1 MAGPGSVGPV
11 IAIVGPTAS
20 GKTALSLELA
30 ALRGGADAVE
40 IVSADAMQLYRGM
53 DIGTAKVPPADRRGI
68 RHRQIDVLDVTQE
81 ASVAAYQRHARADL
95 QAIAAAGR
103 TPLVVGGSGLYVS
116 GLLDR
121 LDFPGRDPAVREQ
134 LEDLYAREGAAPL
147 LAELAEKDPR
157 AHRAIHHGNVR
168 RVIRALEVVRLTGGP
183 YTPRFPRHT
192 SFYPN
197 VSVFAT
203 TRRTD
208 LLDQAIRAR
217 AERMV
222 DDGLIE
228 ETRALLDRGLAQGPT
243 APRATGYSQAIAVI
257 EGRLDRREAAQ
268 AIAQATRRLA
278 KKQTTWFTADPRVR
292 WIDLSDGDVCGAAT
306 RILDTV
312 GP

>member
-1 MAGPGSVGPV
+1 
-11 IAIVGPTAS
+11 
-20 GKTALSLELA
+20 
-30 ALRGGADAVE
+30 
-40 IVSADAMQLYRGM
+40 M
-53 DIGTAKVPPADRRGI
+53 DIGTAKLPLSQRRGVP
-68 RHRQIDVLDVTQE
+68 HHQIDVLTVREE

>member
-1 MAGPGSVGPV
+1 MDHQDGQWGLLSQW
-11 IAIVGPTAS
+11 IAQSQRIVFF
-20 GKTALSLELA
+20 
-30 ALRGGADAVE
+30 GGAGVSTESGIPDFRGAKGFYHQERE
-40 IVSADAMQLYRGM
+40 IPLEQVLS
-53 DIGTAKVPPADRRGI
+53 
-68 RHRQIDVLDVTQE
+68 IDFFTVHPQAYWEWFAQE
-81 ASVAAYQRHARADL
+81 N
-95 QAIAAAGR
+95 
-103 TPLVVGGSGLYVS
+103 
-116 GLLDR
+116 
-121 LDFPGRDPAVREQ
+121 
-134 LEDLYAREGAAPL
+134 AREGVARL

>member
-1 MAGPGSVGPV
+1 MAGPESVGPV

-30 ALRGGADAVE
+30 ALMGGADAVE

-134 LEDLYAREGAAPL
+134 LEDLYAARAR
-147 LAELAEKDPR
+147 PR
-157 AHRAIHHGNVR
+157 
-168 RVIRALEVVRLTGGP
+168 
-183 YTPRFPRHT
+183 
-192 SFYPN
+192 SWPN
-197 VSVFAT
+197 WP
-203 TRRTD
+203 RRTP
-208 LLDQAIRAR
+208 
-217 AERMV
+217 
-222 DDGLIE
+222 
-228 ETRALLDRGLAQGPT
+228 GPT
-243 APRATGYSQAIAVI
+243 EPSTTATS
-257 EGRLDRREAAQ
+257 AA
-268 AIAQATRRLA
+268 
-278 KKQTTWFTADPRVR
+278 
-292 WIDLSDGDVCGAAT
+292 
-306 RILDTV
+306 
-312 GP
+312 

>member
-1 MAGPGSVGPV
+1 MAGPESVGPV

-30 ALRGGADAVE
+30 ALMGGADAVE

-53 DIGTAKVPPADRRGI
+53 DIGTAKVPPADRR
-68 RHRQIDVLDVTQE
+68 
-81 ASVAAYQRHARADL
+81 
-95 QAIAAAGR
+95 AAAGR

-268 AIAQATRRLA
+268 AIAQAARRLA

>member
-1 MAGPGSVGPV
+1 M
-11 IAIVGPTAS
+11 
-20 GKTALSLELA
+20 
-30 ALRGGADAVE
+30 
-40 IVSADAMQLYRGM
+40 
-53 DIGTAKVPPADRRGI
+53 
-68 RHRQIDVLDVTQE
+68 
-81 ASVAAYQRHARADL
+81 
-95 QAIAAAGR
+95 
-103 TPLVVGGSGLYVS
+103 
-116 GLLDR
+116 
-121 LDFPGRDPAVREQ
+121 REQ

>member
-1 MAGPGSVGPV
+1 MAGPESVGPV

-30 ALRGGADAVE
+30 ALMGGADAVE

-68 RHRQIDVLDVTQE
+68 RQIDVLDVTQE

-134 LEDLYAREGAAPL
+134 LEDLYAREGVARL

-228 ETRALLDRGLAQGPT
+228 ETRALLDQGPT

>member
-1 MAGPGSVGPV
+1 MAGPESVGPV

-30 ALRGGADAVE
+30 ALMGGADAVE

-168 RVIRALEVVRLTGGP
+168 RGIRALEVVRLT
-183 YTPRFPRHT
+183 
-192 SFYPN
+192 
-197 VSVFAT
+197 
-203 TRRTD
+203 
-208 LLDQAIRAR
+208 
-217 AERMV
+217 
-222 DDGLIE
+222 
-228 ETRALLDRGLAQGPT
+228 
-243 APRATGYSQAIAVI
+243 VI

-278 KKQTTWFTADPRVR
+278 KKQTTWFTADPRVL